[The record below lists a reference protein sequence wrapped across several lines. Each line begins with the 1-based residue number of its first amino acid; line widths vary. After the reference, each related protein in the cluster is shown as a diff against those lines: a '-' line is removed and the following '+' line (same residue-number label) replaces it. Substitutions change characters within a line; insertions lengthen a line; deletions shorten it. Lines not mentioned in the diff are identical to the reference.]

1 MVTEKVCVV
10 KLMLAKLVAKV
21 PRGYSKSTDK
31 IFEAFLNDKSVT
43 SEVKQFVGQFP
54 GQKTGTP
61 NEFLVERRWLDPANH
76 KATMK

>member
-1 MVTEKVCVV
+1 MYVICAKSAFKADQEIFKKHFAKNMGNDMVTEKVCVV

-43 SEVKQFVGQFP
+43 SEVK
-54 GQKTGTP
+54 
-61 NEFLVERRWLDPANH
+61 
-76 KATMK
+76 